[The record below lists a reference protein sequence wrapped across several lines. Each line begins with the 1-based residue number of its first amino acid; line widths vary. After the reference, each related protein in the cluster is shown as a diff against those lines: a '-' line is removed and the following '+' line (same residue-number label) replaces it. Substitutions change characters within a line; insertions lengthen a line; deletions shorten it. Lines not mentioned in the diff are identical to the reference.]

1 VEISFNARNDSA
13 QVRMDPERLEIVFR
27 NLLENAI
34 QHSPPRGVVAVEVT
48 TRRDPEK
55 AWIECRLKDSGP
67 GFRPDAL
74 GRVFEPFFTL
84 RKGGTGL
91 GLAIVQR
98 IVEEH
103 GGKIS
108 VGNRPQGGAVVTIR
122 LPRIEVVAQQE
133 SRHGEIQ
140 NISRR

>member
-1 VEISFNARNDSA
+1 MRFTLSSA
-13 QVRMDPERLEIVFR
+13 AAFGVSAILALGGM
-27 NLLENAI
+27 LLVLLYEGLR
-34 QHSPPRGVVAVEVT
+34 SRGVVAVEVT

>member
-1 VEISFNARNDSA
+1 MRFTLSSA
-13 QVRMDPERLEIVFR
+13 VAFGVSAILALGGM
-27 NLLENAI
+27 LLVLLYEGLR
-34 QHSPPRGVVAVEVT
+34 SRGVVAVEVT

>member
-1 VEISFNARNDSA
+1 MRFTLSSA
-13 QVRMDPERLEIVFR
+13 VAFGVSAILALGGM
-27 NLLENAI
+27 LLVLLYEGLR
-34 QHSPPRGVVAVEVT
+34 SLCDGELEVT
-48 TRRDPEK
+48 TRRDPQK
-55 AWIECRLKDSGP
+55 AWIECRLKDTGT
-67 GFRPDAL
+67 GFRPNAL
-74 GRVFEPFFTL
+74 GRMFEPFFTL

-91 GLAIVQR
+91 ELNIVQR

-108 VGNRPQGGAVVTIR
+108 VRNRPQGEAVVTIR

>member
-1 VEISFNARNDSA
+1 MRFTLSSA
-13 QVRMDPERLEIVFR
+13 VAFGVS
-27 NLLENAI
+27 AI
-34 QHSPPRGVVAVEVT
+34 QALGGMLLVLLYEGLRSRGVVAVEVT